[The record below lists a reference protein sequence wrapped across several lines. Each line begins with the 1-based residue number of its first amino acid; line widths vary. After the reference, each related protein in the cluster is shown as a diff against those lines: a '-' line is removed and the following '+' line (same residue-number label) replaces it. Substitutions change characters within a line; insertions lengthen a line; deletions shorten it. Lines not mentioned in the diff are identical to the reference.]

1 IVSGLVTSPFDH
13 SRIWSGLAS
22 EMRIALKL
30 LTSSMV
36 LLRVDAWLGDAIR
49 TVSERRRAGRDPAPR
64 VRAVLVRDQ
73 DRLVL
78 EPGEV
83 DPAEIGEHVA
93 GGVVLRERDLLVVLV
108 EDLRV
113 QPEAAQL
120 LDEDL
125 EGFRNPRWLD
135 LLPLDDGFVRL
146 DPSEDVV
153 RLDGE
158 QLLEDVRGPVG
169 LERPDLHLAEA
180 LATELGLATER
191 LLGDQAVRAGRPRVD
206 LVLDEVVELEHID
219 IADGDRA
226 VEELARPAVAEVD
239 LAVLG
244 EGFLDAVDHV
254 PGFSQLGLDLVLGR
268 PVEDGGGG
276 LLALFVERPAKVR
289 FEDLADVH
297 PARHAERVE
306 DDVDGRPVRQER
318 HVLGRQDL
326 GDDALVAV
334 AAGHLV
340 ADADLALLGDRHPDE
355 PVDAGLE
362 VVVELAS
369 ELADLDDLAALAV
382 GQAER

>member
-1 IVSGLVTSPFDH
+1 
-13 SRIWSGLAS
+13 
-22 EMRIALKL
+22 MRIALKL

-49 TVSERRRAGRDPAPR
+49 TVSEGGRAGRARAPG

-78 EPGEV
+78 DPGEV

-146 DPSEDVV
+146 DPSEDVI

-169 LERPDLHLAEA
+169 LEPPHPPLAPP
-180 LATELGLATER
+180 LATPLAPATPR
-191 LLGDQAVRAGRPRVD
+191 LLGA
-206 LVLDEVVELEHID
+206 
-219 IADGDRA
+219 
-226 VEELARPAVAEVD
+226 
-239 LAVLG
+239 
-244 EGFLDAVDHV
+244 
-254 PGFSQLGLDLVLGR
+254 
-268 PVEDGGGG
+268 
-276 LLALFVERPAKVR
+276 
-289 FEDLADVH
+289 H
-297 PARHAERVE
+297 P
-306 DDVDGRPVRQER
+306 
-318 HVLGRQDL
+318 
-326 GDDALVAV
+326 
-334 AAGHLV
+334 
-340 ADADLALLGDRHPDE
+340 
-355 PVDAGLE
+355 
-362 VVVELAS
+362 
-369 ELADLDDLAALAV
+369 
-382 GQAER
+382 

>member
-1 IVSGLVTSPFDH
+1 
-13 SRIWSGLAS
+13 
-22 EMRIALKL
+22 MRIALKL

-49 TVSERRRAGRDPAPR
+49 TVSERSRAGRDPAPR

-135 LLPLDDGFVRL
+135 LLPLDDGFIRL

-206 LVLDEVVELEHID
+206 LVLDEVVELDHVD
-219 IADGDRA
+219 VADGDRS

-244 EGFLDAVDHV
+244 AGLLDPIDHV
-254 PGFSQLGLDLVLGR
+254 PRLAQLGLDLVLRR

-276 LLALFVERPAKVR
+276 LLALFVARPAKVR
-289 FEDLADVH
+289 LEDLADVH

-306 DDVDGRPVRQER
+306 DDVDGRPVRQEG

-369 ELADLDDLAALAV
+369 ELADLDNLASLAV
-382 GQAER
+382 RQAER